1 MNDRPGSIS
10 NSKTVWVAVGLL
22 LVAFALRT
30 HAITEVPPGLTHDEV
45 SELDVAAQVRDGD
58 WRLLYTRGYGV
69 EPGYYPLLSASQAV
83 WGVNPLAMRLP
94 SVFAGMIGLA
104 CSYVLACRLFG
115 RRVGLIALG
124 AATVTW
130 WSIVMGRAIEREILE
145 VPTYALALYAFW
157 RGIEP
162 ALSNGGRPIT
172 RLCIAG
178 GLALG
183 VAQYVH
189 TIPRGLFIVFV
200 MFGVYLAVFHRPAY
214 RRAWRSIAAFI
225 IVAEVTAAPLLVAAT
240 LEPEVDR
247 LPPDQYSQSDVGA
260 TLVERLSES
269 APQILGQFAFVGDD
283 SNEFNIPYRPIF
295 EPLGAGLFALGLLA
309 ALRFLRRPAHA
320 LALIVFG
327 VSLLPS
333 LLLDPH
339 FPFARLISAQ
349 TVAFAFVGLGG
360 DVLGRGLD
368 RLVSTRSGLLLN
380 AGLLTLFG
388 INLIWTAQD
397 MFVVWPGRNP
407 TRSTYQADLRDV
419 GRYLAAQTSVPPL
432 AQCTL
437 WIVFPWAPKY
447 HSSVAQA
454 SLPYLYPRRDFNIRW
469 HDCRYALVIPASGQ
483 FVFVH
488 PDIQPLSEY
497 LGRFLKT
504 PWLDGARP
512 VPGQL
517 SMLEVDARQALADQ
531 MTVWRDLPVA
541 WPPEAAVS
549 TPIQLPINFGN
560 ALDLIGYRFE
570 PLQVKAGEAVA
581 VITYWRVTGA
591 VADDTVLF
599 THVYRT
605 PTEVMAQQD
614 QLDVGGSSLK
624 VGDVFIQQHEF
635 ITVPP
640 ETQPGAYQIGVGLY
654 HKETGE
660 RWPILID
667 GAPVADRLFLDQV
680 RVSP

>member
-1 MNDRPGSIS
+1 M
-10 NSKTVWVAVGLL
+10 WVAVGLL

-30 HAITEVPPGLTHDEV
+30 YAITEVPPGLTHDEV

-58 WRLLYTRGYGV
+58 WRLLYARGYGV

-94 SVFAGMIGLA
+94 SIFAGMIGLA
-104 CSYVLACRLFG
+104 CSYVLARRLFG

-124 AATVTW
+124 AAAVTW

-162 ALSNGGRPIT
+162 ALANGGRPIM
-172 RLCIAG
+172 RLCLAG

-183 VAQYVH
+183 VAHYVH

-200 MFGVYLAVFHRPAY
+200 MFGVYLAVFHRAAY
-214 RRAWRSIAAFI
+214 RRAWRGIAVFI
-225 IVAEVTAAPLLVAAT
+225 IVAEVTAAPLLIAAT
-240 LEPEVDR
+240 LEPEIDR
-247 LPPDQYSQSDVGA
+247 LPTDQYSQSDVGA
-260 TLVERLSES
+260 ALVERLSAS
-269 APQILGQFAFVGDD
+269 IPQILGQFAFVGDD

-295 EPLGAGLFALGLLA
+295 EPVGAGLLALGLLA

-349 TVAFAFVGLGG
+349 TVVFAFVGIGG
-360 DVLGRGLD
+360 DAIGRGLD
-368 RLVSTRSGLLLN
+368 RLVSPRSGLVLN
-380 AGLLTLFG
+380 AGLLVLFG

-397 MFVVWPGRNP
+397 MFVVWPARNP

-419 GRYLAAQTSVPPL
+419 GRYLTAQTSVPPL
-432 AQCTL
+432 SQCTL
-437 WIVFPWAPKY
+437 WIVFPWEPKY

-469 HDCRYALVIPASGQ
+469 HDCRFALVIPAAGQ
-483 FVFVH
+483 FVFAH

-504 PWLDGARP
+504 PWFDRARP

-517 SMLEVDARQALADQ
+517 GLLEVDARPALAEQ
-531 MTVWRDLPVA
+531 LAAWRDLKVA
-541 WPPEAAVS
+541 WPPEAALSSPV
-549 TPIQLPINFGN
+549 QLPINFN
-560 ALDLIGYRFE
+560 NSLELIGYHIE
-570 PLQVKAGEAVA
+570 PQQVKAGENVA
-581 VITYWRVTGA
+581 VVTYWRVTGP
-591 VADDTVLF
+591 VPDDALLF
-599 THVYRT
+599 THLYRT
-605 PTEVMAQQD
+605 PTEVLAQQD
-614 QLDVGGSSLK
+614 QLDVGGSYLK
-624 VGDVFIQQHEF
+624 PGDVFIQQHEF
-635 ITVPP
+635 IGVPADTP
-640 ETQPGAYQIGVGLY
+640 PGEYEFGVGVY
-654 HKETGE
+654 RKDTGE
-660 RWPILID
+660 RWPILVD
-667 GAPVADRLFLDQV
+667 DQRVADRIMLDHVQV
-680 RVSP
+680 AP

>member
-1 MNDRPGSIS
+1 MNDQPGPAS
-10 NSKTVWVAVGLL
+10 NSKALWVAIGLL
-22 LVAFALRT
+22 LVAFAFRT
-30 HAITEVPPGLTHDEV
+30 YAITEVPPGLTHDEV

-104 CSYVLACRLFG
+104 CSYVLARRLFG

-124 AATVTW
+124 AAAVTW

-162 ALSNGGRPIT
+162 ALSNGGRPNI

-200 MFGVYLAVFHRPAY
+200 IFGVYLAVFHRAAY
-214 RRAWRSIAAFI
+214 RRAWRSIAVFI

-240 LEPEVDR
+240 LEPEIDR
-247 LPPDQYSQSDVGA
+247 LPTDQYSQSDVGT

-269 APQILGQFAFVGDD
+269 VPQVLGQFAFVGDD

-295 EPLGAGLFALGLLA
+295 EPVGAGLFALGLLA
-309 ALRFLRRPAHA
+309 ALRFLRRSAHA
-320 LALIVFG
+320 LALIVLG

-349 TVAFAFVGLGG
+349 TVVFAFVGIGG
-360 DVLGRGLD
+360 DAIGRGFD
-368 RLVSTRSGLLLN
+368 RVVSTRARPVFV
-380 AGLLTLFG
+380 AGLLALFG
-388 INLIWTAQD
+388 INLIWTTQD
-397 MFVVWPGRNP
+397 MFGVWPARNQ

-419 GRYLAAQTSVPPL
+419 GRYLATQTSMPPL

-488 PDIQPLSEY
+488 PDIQPLTEY

-504 PWLDGARP
+504 PWFDRARP

-517 SMLEVDARQALADQ
+517 SMLEVDARPALTDQ
-531 MTVWRDLPVA
+531 LAAWRDLKVA
-541 WPPEAAVS
+541 WPLEAAISS
-549 TPIQLPINFGN
+549 TAQLPINFN
-560 ALDLIGYRFE
+560 NSLELIGYRIE
-570 PLQVKAGEAVA
+570 PQLVRAGETVA
-581 VITYWRVTGA
+581 VVTYWRVTGP
-591 VADDTVLF
+591 VPDDTLLF
-599 THVYRT
+599 THLYRT
-605 PTEVMAQQD
+605 PTDVLAQQD
-614 QLDVGGSSLK
+614 QLDVGGSYLK
-624 VGDVFIQQHEF
+624 PGDVFIQQHEF
-635 ITVPP
+635 IGVPADTP
-640 ETQPGAYQIGVGLY
+640 PGAYELGVGVY
-654 HKETGE
+654 RKDTGE
-660 RWPILID
+660 RWPILVGD
-667 GAPVADRLFLDQV
+667 QRVADRIMLDRVQV
-680 RVSP
+680 AP